1 MITQIQTLR
10 ILFKIFGYKIKYLII
25 PIYRFSYTII
35 RIVGELFDYLFYY
48 KYKKTNL
55 SKPVF
60 LIGHPRSGT
69 TFLHKFILKNCTEFK
84 GMYLWEMIFP
94 ALSLRWLIKPI
105 LPFLVKIFPQNIYD
119 PNIHKTGLDEAET
132 DDAALF
138 FKSFEGMFYWLYFSA
153 WENFESFDKLKEDL
167 IKKSKLKKVIK
178 YLEIL
183 HKKNLYS
190 NRSKKRIFSK
200 SFSLIMN
207 IEELLSDF
215 NDAKIIIL
223 LRDPTEV
230 IPSSISLAN
239 NVQESINN
247 IRKISKQK
255 RENYYRNLY
264 HASLSFFKFF
274 DDQITENVKLKESIL
289 LISHK
294 ELKEDFENTMN
305 KICEYCKIEKT
316 SELLDAVKK
325 QAAKQPN
332 FKGKHVYSL
341 EEFGFSVEQVKKDF
355 HFLYTKYNL

>member
-1 MITQIQTLR
+1 MLTQFKTLL
-10 ILFKIFGYKIKYLII
+10 ILFNTFGFKLKYLII
-25 PIYRFSYTII
+25 PIYRISYTFI
-35 RIVGELFDYLFYY
+35 RLSGGFFDKLFFYNY
-48 KYKKTNL
+48 KNTKLEN
-55 SKPVF
+55 PVF

-84 GMYLWEMIFP
+84 GMYLWEMIFSS
-94 ALSLRWLIKPI
+94 LSIRWLISPI
-105 LPFLVKIFPQNIYD
+105 LPYLIRKFPQNIYD
-119 PNIHKTGLDEAET
+119 PNIHKTGLNEAET

-138 FKSFEGMFYWLYFSA
+138 FRNFDGMLYWLYFSA
-153 WENFESFDKLKEDL
+153 WEDYENFDKLKEEL
-167 IKKSKLKKVIK
+167 IRESELKKVIK

-190 NRSKKRIFSK
+190 NNSKKRIFSK
-200 SFSLIMN
+200 SFSLIMD
-207 IEELLSDF
+207 IEELLSKF
-215 NDAKIIIL
+215 HDAKIVIL
-223 LRDPTEV
+223 LRDPIEV

-239 NVQESINN
+239 NVQKNINN
-247 IRKISKQK
+247 IEKLSDQKKQV
-255 RENYYRNLY
+255 YYGNLY
-264 HASLSFFKFF
+264 NASLSFFKFF